1 MVDKKLP
8 YKIFVKIL
16 DIFLSFN
23 RDVGLCIEFSIS
35 TRVIIVPIV
44 RYKGQPHDNIFT
56 FPMFNFPLNV
66 MTPDWIKMYLQRN
79 LKGMLRSDRRI
90 CYVVITWH
98 GTWAPE
104 VPRPLKTM
112 RAKSI
117 CACKFDDVQY
127 KYSIWL
133 LEFHQITLCL

>member
-66 MTPDWIKMYLQRN
+66 MTPD
-79 LKGMLRSDRRI
+79 
-90 CYVVITWH
+90 
-98 GTWAPE
+98 
-104 VPRPLKTM
+104 
-112 RAKSI
+112 
-117 CACKFDDVQY
+117 
-127 KYSIWL
+127 
-133 LEFHQITLCL
+133 